1 MCYSLCVY
9 IFLDDVKKNFIMSC
23 FKVRYYMEIAQ
34 EQQEE
39 NIIEILSLIHKKY
52 AGINSR
58 LSDAE
63 LYYIAE
69 YFIERDKYN
78 EKKRTQAEMADKII
92 SYAKGECVTEEDI
105 ITTDKYIQD
114 NKLKIEEICNEVEKE
129 VKEDKTEEDYHQKI
143 KKYWKKYG
151 FEYLNEGDENY
162 IICVSKEQI
171 GLKTKH
177 ADHKICIALSYHR
190 SKGKIYLKIY
200 NGFKISNSH
209 VLQKFLSLVE
219 RNTKYYQ
226 TESMSKINI
235 EKKFMEEANEFSE
248 CNEEDIEEQE
258 KYKQFSRN
266 ALFSITDRENFGYF
280 DKNIELK
287 KIKYGDKN
295 RPIAFS
301 KDRKY
306 RYIDIDLSKLSTT
319 CLAEEHIDIIKK
331 TPKIQNEIK
340 KQLLIN
346 PKILHYLI
354 IEQCSKIPSAQQDD
368 IYEFGKTML
377 EQYLD
382 IIKQT
387 AEYLKDIKEISTI
400 CSTQEQ
406 IYEDYLKEIKNKNIK
421 EIREEIEYKN
431 AEIEKKI
438 NSLNKKEIINKE
450 IKGQAENLS
459 L

>member
-1 MCYSLCVY
+1 
-9 IFLDDVKKNFIMSC
+9 
-23 FKVRYYMEIAQ
+23 MEMTQ
-34 EQQEE
+34 EQQEK

-52 AGINSR
+52 SVINSR
-58 LSDAE
+58 LSNAE

-78 EKKRTQAEMADKII
+78 EKKRTKEEMANKII
-92 SYAKGECVTEEDI
+92 SYAKGECVTKEDI

-114 NKLKIEEICNEVEKE
+114 NKSRIEEICNKVKKE
-129 VKEDKTEEDYHQKI
+129 FEEDKTEEDYHQKI
-143 KKYWKKYG
+143 KKYWNKYG

-162 IICVSKEQI
+162 IICVPKEQI
-171 GLKTKH
+171 GLKTNH
-177 ADHKICIALSYHR
+177 PDHKICIALSYDV
-190 SKGKIYLKIY
+190 SEEGKIYLNIS

-235 EKKFMEEANEFSE
+235 EKKFMEEENEFLE
-248 CNEEDIEEQE
+248 HNEEGIEEQE

-266 ALFSITDRENFGYF
+266 ALFSITDRKNFYF
-280 DKNIELK
+280 FEENIELK
-287 KIKYGDKN
+287 KIKYSDKN
-295 RPIAFS
+295 RPIAIS
-301 KDRKY
+301 KDGKY
-306 RYIDIDLSKLSTT
+306 RYIDIDLSELTT
-319 CLAEEHIDIIKK
+319 ARLAKEHIDIIKK
-331 TPKIQNEIK
+331 TPKIQDEIK

-354 IEQCSKIPSAQQDD
+354 IEQCSKIPSAKQDD

-377 EQYLD
+377 EQYLE
-382 IIKQT
+382 IIKKT
-387 AEYLKDIKEISTI
+387 AESLKDITEISTI
-400 CSTQEQ
+400 CSAQEQ

-421 EIREEIEYKN
+421 DIREEIEYKN
-431 AEIEKKI
+431 AEIEEKI

-450 IKGQAENLS
+450 IKGRAENLS

>member
-1 MCYSLCVY
+1 
-9 IFLDDVKKNFIMSC
+9 
-23 FKVRYYMEIAQ
+23 MEMTQ
-34 EQQEE
+34 EQQEK

-52 AGINSR
+52 SVINSR

-63 LYYIAE
+63 LYYMAE

-78 EKKRTQAEMADKII
+78 EKKRTKEEMADKII
-92 SYAKGECVTEEDI
+92 SYAKGECVTKEDI

-114 NKLKIEEICNEVEKE
+114 NKLKIEKICNKVEKE

-151 FEYLNEGDENY
+151 FEYLNAGDENY

-171 GLKTKH
+171 GLKTNH
-177 ADHKICIALSYHR
+177 PDHKICIALSYYI
-190 SKGKIYLKIY
+190 SEEGKIYLNIS

-235 EKKFMEEANEFSE
+235 EKKFMEEENEFLDH
-248 CNEEDIEEQE
+248 NEEGIEEQE

-266 ALFSITDRENFGYF
+266 ALFSITDRNNFYF
-280 DKNIELK
+280 FEENIELK
-287 KIKYGDKN
+287 KIKYSDKN
-295 RPIAFS
+295 RPIAIS
-301 KDRKY
+301 KDGKY
-306 RYIDIDLSKLSTT
+306 RYIDIDLSGLTT
-319 CLAEEHIDIIKK
+319 ACLADEHIDIIKK
-331 TPKIQNEIK
+331 TPKIQDEIK

-354 IEQCSKIPSAQQDD
+354 IEQCSKIPSAKQDD

-377 EQYLD
+377 EQYLE
-382 IIKQT
+382 IIKKT
-387 AEYLKDIKEISTI
+387 AESLKDITEISTI
-400 CSTQEQ
+400 CSAQEQ
-406 IYEDYLKEIKNKNIK
+406 IYNDYLKEIENKNINDIRK
-421 EIREEIEYKN
+421 EIECKN

-438 NSLNKKEIINKE
+438 NSLNKKEIINEE
-450 IKGQAENLS
+450 IKGRAENLS